1 VVEATSSLVTGGNHR
16 TEATVGKN
24 ITAIGSDA
32 LVRSLSGDGLL
43 DELQLRVHFVILG
56 GGKRLFEDGG
66 KQEALKLG
74 DSKTFSTDIISLTF
88 RPITEK

>member
-1 VVEATSSLVTGGNHR
+1 MVEETSSPVTGVNHR
-16 TEATVGKN
+16 TEATAGKD

-32 LVRSLSGDGLL
+32 LVRSLSDDGLL

-56 GGKRLFEDGG
+56 SGKRLFEGGG
-66 KQEALKLG
+66 KQEALKSV
-74 DSKTFSTDIISLTF
+74 DSKTFSTGVIFLTF